1 MQTLHKIHD
10 GYHKDNVYNH
20 YKHVKHIENHNM
32 NDQRNYVENHSSY
45 DNSRSMSSTFRHS
58 IRHLTSCASAR
69 RKPGRNS
76 VPNKNGSSNTET
88 DLTLEDEHRYSSKKS
103 SSSYNQHNR
112 LAGPT
117 AQSTNQDLP
126 PALPPR
132 KPMDKKNSVQM
143 SSTTRNP
150 SVVDNV
156 SLQISSSTVDDISSS
171 SLAPPRVLTNK
182 EISTSLVNLMGTASD
197 SISVNNVTKPTTRDN
212 QPRKNSIFGF
222 IQRISAVPATTV
234 DRLGLLESLAN
245 TGSNGMVESPSSH
258 RTVFIGNHTTMAYNK
273 PSSEYTWCSERSTS
287 MNTNGATSF
296 DECLPQLEI
305 DDKPMIY
312 REQFQTKEHFNW
324 YGISESHGPVII
336 SYKHSINQNKQ
347 RSIMSIVR
355 TRQGTSIESISDIH
369 SSCTPFEI
377 LRRLCEQCSITDIEY
392 FDPVLCDGTHDLL
405 IKYDESH
412 VSNQHKFGI
421 IYQCEDQLTEED
433 IFSNET
439 HSPAMDKFLDL
450 IGTRVKL
457 KDFRGFRGGLDV
469 KSDHTGTESV
479 YEQFLNHE
487 IMFHVS
493 TLLPHS
499 KSERQQ
505 LERKRHIGND
515 IVAIV
520 FQETETIFN
529 PECIASQ
536 FLHVYL
542 VITPL
547 DSDGTHFKV
556 SVIHRDS
563 VPSFGPNFN
572 HSTSFQCDHI
582 FKQWL
587 LTKLINAEMASCRA
601 STFQKYQART
611 KLNLFENLYRTLHDN
626 NRLLMNSILCN
637 SQYKHECDIEQQQK
651 EEANNNNSSS
661 KSSDRHS
668 ESSLLGSVRRR
679 FIAPKLRVQNSTT
692 TDNGK
697 SSPASNSTITTPS
710 SNNINDSRSKTRSMT
725 MDLRRSTSRES
736 IATNGNNMTKVT
748 SFFSSSKTNSPR
760 LDKAATNRSL
770 LDQDNMDSASSSRS
784 NTKFLSPATCPSS
797 PWTTGPTNG
806 FLSSPSSEWNPNGD
820 SYLQAIPISNT
831 PFHYNH
837 KLSSD
842 DIDNDIQLQ
851 LLPDDLQSSSKDD
864 LIKFVIALQQQH
876 SLKISQMDQ
885 SHSNALKHL
894 EMQLSQPKSL
904 IQRDS
909 P

>member
-10 GYHKDNVYNH
+10 GYHEDNVYNH

-103 SSSYNQHNR
+103 SSSYNQHNH

-143 SSTTRNP
+143 SSATRNP

-212 QPRKNSIFGF
+212 
-222 IQRISAVPATTV
+222 QRISAVPATTV

-287 MNTNGATSF
+287 MNTNGGTSF

>member
-1 MQTLHKIHD
+1 ML
-10 GYHKDNVYNH
+10 
-20 YKHVKHIENHNM
+20 
-32 NDQRNYVENHSSY
+32 
-45 DNSRSMSSTFRHS
+45 NSFR
-58 IRHLTSCASAR
+58 RR

-212 QPRKNSIFGF
+212 
-222 IQRISAVPATTV
+222 QRISAVPATTV

>member
-212 QPRKNSIFGF
+212 Q
-222 IQRISAVPATTV
+222 RISAVPATTV

-324 YGISESHGPVII
+324 YGISESHGPAII

-563 VPSFGPNFN
+563 VPSFGPNLN

>member
-1 MQTLHKIHD
+1 MQTSHQIHS
-10 GYHKDNVYNH
+10 GYHEDNVYKH

-76 VPNKNGSSNTET
+76 VLNKNGSANTET
-88 DLTLEDEHRYSSKKS
+88 KLTLEDEHRYSSKKS
-103 SSSYNQHNR
+103 SSSYNQHNHH
-112 LAGPT
+112 AGPT
-117 AQSTNQDLP
+117 VQSANQDLP

-132 KPMDKKNSVQM
+132 KPMDKNNSVQM
-143 SSTTRNP
+143 SSATRNP
-150 SVVDNV
+150 SVADNV
-156 SLQISSSTVDDISSS
+156 SLQISSSTVDDISSSS

-182 EISTSLVNLMGTASD
+182 EISTSLANLMGTASD
-197 SISVNNVTKPTTRDN
+197 SISVNNVTKPITRHN
-212 QPRKNSIFGF
+212 
-222 IQRISAVPATTV
+222 QRISAAPATTV
-234 DRLGLLESLAN
+234 DRLGLLESLAS

-273 PSSEYTWCSERSTS
+273 PSSEYTWCSERSNS
-287 MNTNGATSF
+287 MNANSGTSF

-305 DDKPMIY
+305 DDKPMVY
-312 REQFQTKEHFNW
+312 REQFETNEHFNW

-355 TRQGTSIESISDIH
+355 TRQGTSIESISDMH

-563 VPSFGPNFN
+563 VPLFGPNFN
-572 HSTSFQCDHI
+572 YSTSFQCDHI

-587 LTKLINAEMASCRA
+587 LTKLINAEIASCRA

-611 KLNLFENLYRTLHDN
+611 KMNLFENLYRTLHDN
-626 NRLLMNSILCN
+626 NRSLMNFILCN

-651 EEANNNNSSS
+651 EEANNNNNNNSSS
-661 KSSDRHS
+661 KSSDRHT

-736 IATNGNNMTKVT
+736 ITTNGNNMTKVT

-806 FLSSPSSEWNPNGD
+806 LLSSPSNEWNPNGD
-820 SYLQAIPISNT
+820 SYLQAISVSNT
-831 PFHYNH
+831 PFHYNN

>member
-212 QPRKNSIFGF
+212 
-222 IQRISAVPATTV
+222 QRISAVPATTV

-547 DSDGTHFKV
+547 DSDGTHFK
-556 SVIHRDS
+556 
-563 VPSFGPNFN
+563 
-572 HSTSFQCDHI
+572 
-582 FKQWL
+582 
-587 LTKLINAEMASCRA
+587 
-601 STFQKYQART
+601 ART